1 MRRNVIGLLLGVT
14 LLATAPAQA
23 TPVRWLFSGVFDEVN
38 RTNWADLNADIAVGR
53 TFELTV
59 SFDSAQALRN
69 KLLDPKD
76 GSGYRYNF
84 FNNSLGMSVKS
95 GAVDATFG
103 NDVQQDIIVRDGYF
117 APEPPNT
124 DQVDGVSFGLTDQFN
139 DQVTGRNID
148 MNASL
153 IMRSLDLSLLTVLG
167 DLMPTQAFDVSKLFV
182 NQFYVCRYDHDPNAQ
197 VDGCGDYGYVI
208 GHVTSMQALPE
219 PSTVLLAA
227 LGLFALSL
235 PRRRPRA

>member
-1 MRRNVIGLLLGVT
+1 MLRKLTGLLLGVT

-23 TPVRWLFSGVFDEVN
+23 APVRWIFSGVFDEVD
-38 RTNWADLNADIAVGR
+38 RSNWSDLPADIAVGR
-53 TFELTV
+53 SFELTV
-59 SFDSAQALRN
+59 SFDTATLLRN

-103 NDVQQDIIVRDGYF
+103 NDVQQDIIVRDGYY
-117 APEPPNT
+117 APDDPSK
-124 DQVDGVSFGLTDQFN
+124 QVDGISFSLTDEFN
-139 DQVTGRNID
+139 DQLNGRDID
-148 MNASL
+148 MNVSL

-182 NQFYVCRYDHDPNAQ
+182 SQFYVCRYDHDPNAWIG
-197 VDGCGDYGYVI
+197 GCGDYG
-208 GHVTSMQALPE
+208 HVSGVLTSMRAVPE
-219 PSTVLLAA
+219 PSTMLLAA
-227 LGLFALSL
+227 LALFALSL
-235 PRRRPRA
+235 QRRRCQG

>member
-1 MRRNVIGLLLGVT
+1 MRRSVIGLMLGVT

-23 TPVRWLFSGVFDEVN
+23 APVRWLFSGVFDEVD

-95 GAVDATFG
+95 GAVDATLD
-103 NDVQQDIIVRDGYF
+103 NDVQQDIIVRDGYY
-117 APEPPNT
+117 APDDPSK
-124 DQVDGVSFGLTDQFN
+124 QVDGVSFGLTDEFSG
-139 DQVTGRNID
+139 QVNGHNID

-167 DLMPTQAFDVSKLFV
+167 DLMPTQAFDVSNLFV
-182 NQFYVCRYDHDPNAQ
+182 NGFYACRYDHDPNNW
-197 VDGCGDYGYVI
+197 VNGCDDYGHVA
-208 GHVTSMQALPE
+208 GHVTSMRVVPE
-219 PSTVLLAA
+219 PSAVLLAA